1 MFIVYSPE
9 GRNRVTAAQG
19 HPGLKVDPTK
29 ETLSLGDSEMD
40 QLPLKP
46 VQQHKGQ
53 SQSQSQSA
61 LKEYQSV
68 QQPPRTLVV
77 KVSEIMVFPVITIAQ
92 NQTLAEAWQLMKK
105 SKIKHLPVLNEAG
118 HLSGLLTSFDL
129 LSFKFETNPSPNPN
143 PNQTDDQV
151 VVSDRMRTE
160 VVTTKMDTD
169 IRRVAYVMGEY
180 HLSCLPIMSEV
191 DEIVGIV
198 TQSNIVQR
206 LGQAPPLEVYA

>member
-9 GRNRVTAAQG
+9 GRNRVTEAQG
-19 HPGLKVDPTK
+19 HPGLKVDRTK
-29 ETLSLGDSEMD
+29 ETLSLGESEMD
-40 QLPLKP
+40 QLPLKSM
-46 VQQHKGQ
+46 QQHKGQ
-53 SQSQSQSA
+53 SHSQSQSQSA

-77 KVSEIMVFPVITIAQ
+77 KVSEIMVSPVITIAQ
-92 NQTLAEAWQLMKK
+92 NQTLAEAWQLMK
-105 SKIKHLPVLNEAG
+105 SAKISHLPVLNEEG

-129 LSFKFETNPSPNPN
+129 LSFKFETNPD
-143 PNQTDDQV
+143 QTDDQFM
-151 VVSDRMRTE
+151 VSDRMKAE

-191 DEIVGIV
+191 NEIVGIV